1 MAFKA
6 AQVSTVAH
14 RDLHLH
20 LHFSGVLRS
29 KGTMQSA
36 ISSRVLPFEPASPVD
51 DAASRRGLFSVHGRV
66 HGRVHVCVVI
76 INCQGGINWGRP
88 GKRRH
93 CAGQSLAE

>member
-6 AQVSTVAH
+6 TQVSTVAH

-20 LHFSGVLRS
+20 FSGVLRS
-29 KGTMQSA
+29 KGAMQSA

-51 DAASRRGLFSVHGRV
+51 DASSRRGLFSVHGRV
-66 HGRVHVCVVI
+66 HVCVV
-76 INCQGGINWGRP
+76 NCKKGGGGINWRRP

-93 CAGQSLAE
+93 CAGQSLTE